1 MACRSP
7 SQTRAAVR
15 IVAAMS
21 GLGSRF
27 NRLWGAVV
35 VSNLGDG
42 VMLVAFPLLVASITR
57 DPVLVAG
64 ATVAGRIPWLLFA
77 LPAGAFVD
85 RLDRRRVMVSVDWGR
100 AVIVGVLGLMLLV
113 GDVNLAV
120 VYVIAFLLGSA
131 ETLFDTASEALLPN
145 IVPADR
151 LDSANGRLQAS
162 EWAANSFVGPPLG
175 AALFA
180 AAAAIPFI
188 FDAVSFAIAAVLVST
203 IAGTFRRDTPGGTQK
218 LRSEIGEGIQWLWR
232 HTLLRTL
239 AIMAGLT
246 NLVGMGIVAIFVLF
260 AQDILDLGDVG
271 YGLILATIG
280 LGGLLGSLIAP
291 MVTRSLGQGRTLM
304 ASQVGLGV
312 GAVVMGS
319 TSNVVVAAVVAGF
332 YGLLIALWN
341 VVAISLRQ
349 RLTPDDLRGRVASVA
364 RLLAWGTQPVGAL
377 LGGVA
382 AGVLGLRGPFFI
394 AGAVWALLFLATA
407 PIINNRR
414 IERLTAAV
422 EQSG

>member
-1 MACRSP
+1 
-7 SQTRAAVR
+7 
-15 IVAAMS
+15 MS

-27 NRLWGAVV
+27 NRLWGAVI

-64 ATVAGRIPWLLFA
+64 ATVVGRIPWLLFA
-77 LPAGAFVD
+77 LPAGALVD
-85 RLDRRRVMVSVDWGR
+85 RLDRRRVMVAVDWGR
-100 AVIVGVLGLMLLV
+100 AVIVGVLGFMLLA

-120 VYVIAFLLGSA
+120 VYAIAFLLGSA

-188 FDAVSFAIAAVLVST
+188 FDAVSFVLAAVLVST
-203 IAGTFRRDTPGGTQK
+203 IAGTFRREAPSGSQK

-232 HTLLRTL
+232 HTVLRTL

-246 NLVGMGIVAIFVLF
+246 NLVGMGIIAIFVLF

-280 LGGLLGSLIAP
+280 LGGLVGSLGAP
-291 MVTRSLGQGRTLM
+291 MVTRWLGQGRTLL
-304 ASQVGLGV
+304 ASQVGMAV

-319 TSNVVVAAVVAGF
+319 TSNVAVAAVVAGF

-341 VVAISLRQ
+341 VVAVSLRQ

-364 RLLAWGTQPVGAL
+364 RLLAWGTQPIGAL
-377 LGGVA
+377 LGGVVA
-382 AGVLGLRGPFFI
+382 SALGLRGPFFV
-394 AGAVWALLFLATA
+394 AAAVWVLLLLATA

-414 IERLTAAV
+414 IERLTAEV